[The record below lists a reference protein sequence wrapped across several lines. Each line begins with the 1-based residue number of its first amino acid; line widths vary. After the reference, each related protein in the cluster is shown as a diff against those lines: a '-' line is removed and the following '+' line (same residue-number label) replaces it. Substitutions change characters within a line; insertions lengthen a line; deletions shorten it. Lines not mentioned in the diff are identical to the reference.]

1 MDELQGSRPPS
12 LARRLGVRLQRR
24 RFRALVVGL
33 ACGYLGILAFPD
45 LLFARQMTH
54 GNFRVAS
61 DAPID
66 PGLTRVLDR
75 ATIKLG
81 TSSINEPAMI
91 HRIYLCKSWWR
102 KALLA
107 PTNLGAYGI
116 TRGFFEYTVLLGEID
131 VDADRIVRDPPRLV
145 GRSLSGVIAHERTHA
160 LIDGRLGLW
169 ASMRCPSWKK
179 EGYCDYVA
187 GDTTFPIPEAIRLI
201 RAGQESHEPA
211 FRYARSYLLVK
222 YLIEIEKWSVAALM
236 DAKVEESELLEKVR
250 SQLDRLAPAA
260 IK

>member
-12 LARRLGVRLQRR
+12 LPRRLVARLHRR
-24 RFRALVVGL
+24 RCWAFVVSL

-54 GNFRVAS
+54 RNFRVAS

-66 PGLTRVLDR
+66 PGLVEVLDR
-75 ATIKLG
+75 AAVKLEDSTI
-81 TSSINEPAMI
+81 NDPAMI

-107 PTNLGAYGI
+107 PTSLGAYGV
-116 TRGFFEYTVLLGEID
+116 THGLLEYTVLLGELE
-131 VDADRIVRDPPRLV
+131 VGADRIVRDPPRLV

-160 LIDGRLGLW
+160 LIDGRLGLR
-169 ASMRCPSWKK
+169 ASLRCPSWKK
-179 EGYCDYVA
+179 EGFCDYVA
-187 GDTTFPIPEAIRLI
+187 GDTSFPIAEAKRLI
-201 RAGQESHEPA
+201 RAGREDSSPA

-222 YLIEIEKWSVAALM
+222 YLIEVERRSVEDLM
-236 DAKVEESELLEKVR
+236 GLKVEEADLLEKVR
-250 SQLDRLAPAA
+250 MNLDRL
-260 IK
+260 